1 MRLLLLLLALLL
13 PSAPPTLTA
22 HWTGPRSVELRWDTP
37 GCLYR
42 KPLIGGGV
50 FLGCHAAGA
59 MRLPPGAPADAAY
72 WPAAGD
78 RYLLLT
84 DAGDVWAEIGW
95 RVFAPVVENK
105 EATPVIQTWLPLVTY
120 WPFQYST
127 TSRYG

>member
-1 MRLLLLLLALLL
+1 MRLLVLLLALLL

-22 HWTGPRSVELRWDTP
+22 HWAGPRSVELRWDTP

-42 KPLIGGGV
+42 KPLLSGGV

-59 MRLPPGAPADAAY
+59 MRLPPVPPADAAY
-72 WPAAGD
+72 WPAVGD

-95 RVFAPVVENK
+95 RVFAPMVENN
-105 EATPVIQTWLPLVTY
+105 EATPVFQTWLPI
-120 WPFQYST
+120 T
-127 TSRYG
+127 TR